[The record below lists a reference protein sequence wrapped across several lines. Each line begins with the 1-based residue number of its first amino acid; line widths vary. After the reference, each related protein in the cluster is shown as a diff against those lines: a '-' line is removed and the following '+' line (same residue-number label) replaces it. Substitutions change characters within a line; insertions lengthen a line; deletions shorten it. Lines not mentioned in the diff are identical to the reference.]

1 LKTLRDALRS
11 EELTLTAELSLSPRQ
26 GPKSI
31 TEQARALAAV
41 TDAIQIPDHRH
52 ARPHISNIA
61 VAALLL
67 QNGIDPV
74 IQMNCRDRNRIALQ
88 SDILGAQALG
98 ASNLL
103 MLRGTN
109 FPADHRP
116 RSTGVFDVGAIDL
129 IATAAAIRDE
139 AVFGDTKPAGAP
151 ELYLGT
157 VATAFDPADDWEP
170 EKLTSKVDAGAQ
182 FIQLQLCM
190 DPDLLRAYMSRIVAS
205 KLTWRIQVL
214 VGLAVLPSADAAR
227 ELRKARPDSVIPAA
241 LVQRLERAA
250 DPEAEGVQ
258 VCAELLQEV
267 ADIPGLAGVALL
279 TPGKAESIP
288 AAIHASGIRSRADR

>member
-1 LKTLRDALRS
+1 MRS
-11 EELTLTAELSLSPRQ
+11 EELTLTAELSLTPRQ
-26 GPKSI
+26 NPESMI
-31 TEQARALAAV
+31 EQARVLATA

-74 IQMNCRDRNRIALQ
+74 IQMNCRDRNRVALQ

-98 ASNLL
+98 ANNLL

-139 AVFGDTKPAGAP
+139 EVFGDTRPAGAP
-151 ELYLGT
+151 DLYLGT
-157 VATAFDPADDWEP
+157 VATAFNPADGWEP
-170 EKLTSKVDAGAQ
+170 EKLTTKADAGAQ

-190 DPDLLRAYMSRIVAS
+190 DPDLLRAYMARIVAS
-205 KLTWRIQVL
+205 KLTWRFQVL

-227 ELRKARPDSVIPAA
+227 ELRKARPDSVIPAT
-241 LVQRLERAA
+241 LVKRLEQAA
-250 DPEAEGVQ
+250 DPEAEGVKI
-258 VCAELLQEV
+258 CAELLQEV
-267 ADIPGLAGVALL
+267 GEIPGLAGVALL
-279 TPGKAESIP
+279 TPGETDSIP
-288 AAIHASGIRSRADR
+288 AAVRASGVRPRAGV